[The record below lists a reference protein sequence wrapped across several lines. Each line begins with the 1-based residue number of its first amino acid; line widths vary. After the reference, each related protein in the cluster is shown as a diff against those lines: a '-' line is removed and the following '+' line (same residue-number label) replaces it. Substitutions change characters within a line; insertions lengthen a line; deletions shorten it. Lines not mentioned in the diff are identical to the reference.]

1 MDYLSGYTPLRLNKG
16 DFKRLEKFSQ
26 IDEKDNKFINEII
39 EALHNEEIDC
49 EVYGLKSKKE
59 KKYKAVYLFKSELD
73 KNNDK
78 ILRFEKSVIMDDLSN
93 ETTNAFEYVIY
104 DLLSENVTVDEKW
117 KKVIWKDKVIES
129 HAIRIASVNLSAC
142 LFGIILGI
150 LLYVVTGQFIWFA
163 LGIFLG
169 IGGGALVNKLGEN
182 SEEKVKKEIAKI
194 DEKTIDKKEAK
205 LQKKAEI
212 KAKKMEEKA
221 RKVEIKQKNK
231 IEKKEKKQ
239 NKDNK
244 NKVEKE
250 KNNK

>member
-39 EALHNEEIDC
+39 ESLHNEEFDC

-59 KKYKAVYLFKSELD
+59 KKYKAVYLFKSEID

-78 ILRFEKSVIMDDLSN
+78 ILKFQKSVIIDDLSN
-93 ETTNAFEYVIY
+93 EATNAFEYVIY

-117 KKVIWKDKVIES
+117 KKVIWKDKTIES
-129 HAIRIASVNLSAC
+129 HVIRIASVNLSAC

-163 LGIFLG
+163 LGIFIG
-169 IGGGALVNKLGEN
+169 IGGGALVNKLGESN
-182 SEEKVKKEIAKI
+182 EEKNKNNKEIAKKE
-194 DEKTIDKKEAK
+194 DKNIDKKEAK
-205 LQKKAEI
+205 AQKKA
-212 KAKKMEEKA
+212 KKLEEKA
-221 RKVEIKQKNK
+221 RKIEDKQKNK
-231 IEKKEKKQ
+231 TEKKEKKQ

-244 NKVEKE
+244 NKDKVDK
-250 KNNK
+250 K